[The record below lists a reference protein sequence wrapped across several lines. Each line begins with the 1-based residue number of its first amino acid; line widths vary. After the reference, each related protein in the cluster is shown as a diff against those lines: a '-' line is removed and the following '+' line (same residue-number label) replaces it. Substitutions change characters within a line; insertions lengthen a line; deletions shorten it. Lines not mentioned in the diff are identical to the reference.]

1 MEDSV
6 RTSTGSLKDLDISPS
21 TWESLDQDR
30 QLGVAKSP
38 LRQKTDGPFKHRGNV
53 PPTRPEQ
60 PPPPLH
66 HLQTHGSCVSG
77 PSGL

>member
-6 RTSTGSLKDLDISPS
+6 RASTRSLKDLDISPS
-21 TWESLDQDR
+21 TWKSLAQTVH
-30 QLGVAKSP
+30 LGVAKSP

-66 HLQTHGSCVSG
+66 HLQTHGPCVSE